1 MLRLLYEVD
10 EIHVQKKSK
19 LANRFPA
26 ALKFCAMWLRAWH
39 LNVLYDVI
47 ASKMA
52 DERPILVTGFGPF
65 RGHPVNSSWA
75 AVQDMKEN
83 HTIEHKGR
91 QIPFVI
97 REIPVV
103 YETVKTEIPKL
114 WDEVKPRLC
123 VHVGVAGRTQAIRLE
138 KYARNVGYN
147 STDIH
152 RKVPDNQV
160 CVHEGPDEICTQ
172 FNIEQICQKAS
183 EKLTDIQFISSSD
196 AGRYL
201 CDFIYYTSLHL
212 NQGPVLFVH
221 VPDLDNPYS
230 KQQLSLALKHIL
242 ECLLQEMN

>member
-1 MLRLLYEVD
+1 
-10 EIHVQKKSK
+10 
-19 LANRFPA
+19 
-26 ALKFCAMWLRAWH
+26 
-39 LNVLYDVI
+39 
-47 ASKMA
+47 MA

-75 AVQDMKEN
+75 AVQDMKDN
-83 HTIEHKGR
+83 HTIEHKGK

-97 REIPVV
+97 REMPVV
-103 YETVKTEIPKL
+103 YNIVKTEIPKL
-114 WDEVKPRLC
+114 WEEVKPRLC
-123 VHVGVAGRTQAIRLE
+123 VHVGVAGRTQSIRLE

-152 RKVPDNQV
+152 KKIPDNHI
-160 CVHEGPDEICTQ
+160 CVHEGPDEICTP
-172 FNIEQICQKAS
+172 FNVEQICQRAS
-183 EKLTDIQFISSSD
+183 EKLTDIQFITSSD

-242 ECLLQEMN
+242 ECLLQDMD